1 MQIPNNIVHFAV
13 GNPTLYNKMIPDW
26 WNHYKSLQDKTRS
39 YEFAKSNDK
48 GELITF
54 EEKEKQI
61 TDSIIKEAMKRTNVP
76 YLAEAPADQ
85 IFNHQGLRNEIF
97 AVVASIVDMII
108 PQTLIDSISLY
119 SDVRT
124 IGFGDSAQFDVESND
139 LFSVSQIGRGQRN
152 SFAYK
157 QFMGTKTVIP
167 VNHALTVYADLYRV
181 LAGKESLAKLVTKV
195 IRSMETAMRN
205 DVYDAFAAMA
215 AALPTTATTG
225 LQVAGYSQDSL
236 MRLCEQVTAWNNG
249 NKAMIVGTARALVN
263 VLPNDA
269 NYRYTLDDPYMTLGH
284 VRTAFGYDV
293 MELPQVANHD
303 TEWALKI
310 DTDRLWILSPAS
322 QKFVKLVLEGST
334 LSITDSVYEN
344 RNLIQRATMHKS
356 WGTGVSSNSVMAVL
370 TI

>member
-1 MQIPNNIVHFAV
+1 MKIPNNIIGFASA
-13 GNPTLYNKMIPDW
+13 NPTLYEQMIPDW
-26 WNHYKSLQDKTRS
+26 WNHFRSLRDKSRT
-39 YEFAKSNDK
+39 YEFATVNGK
-48 GELITF
+48 GENITF
-54 EEKEKQI
+54 EQKEEQI
-61 TDSIIKEAMKRTNVP
+61 NDMIIKEALKRTNMP
-76 YLAEAPADQ
+76 YLAEASVDQ
-85 IFNHQGLRNEIF
+85 IFTHPLVKHEVF
-97 AVVASIVDMII
+97 AVVSSIVDMIL

-139 LFSVSQIGRGQRN
+139 LFSVSQFGRAKRN

-157 QFMGTKTVIP
+157 QFMGTKTILP
-167 VNHALTVYADLYRV
+167 VNHALTAYVDLYRV
-181 LAGKESLAKLVTKV
+181 LSGKESLARFVVKV

-205 DVYDAFAAMA
+205 DVYDSFAAMA

-236 MRLCEQVTAWNNG
+236 TRLLEQVTSWNG
-249 NKAMIVGTARALVN
+249 GQKAMVIGTSRALAN

-293 MELPQVANHD
+293 MELPQVAD
-303 TEWALKI
+303 YSTEWALKI
-310 DTDRLWILSPAS
+310 ANDRLWILSPSA

-334 LSITDSVYEN
+334 ITITDDVYEN
-344 RNLIQRATMHKS
+344 KNLTQRATMHKA
-356 WGTGVSSNSVMAVL
+356 WGVGVASNSVLGTL
-370 TI
+370 TL